1 MKKAG
6 GRLDITGA
14 ISYRGHL
21 EPLDHVEHKSHSA
34 SKADKEIK
42 VVHVV
47 IGTSY
52 FTFLGKVS
60 KSEDGL
66 SCSLEPYS

>member
-21 EPLDHVEHKSHSA
+21 EPLDHVEYKSHSA

-47 IGTSY
+47 I
-52 FTFLGKVS
+52 
-60 KSEDGL
+60 
-66 SCSLEPYS
+66 